1 MNTILFYIVYIHTEK
16 GYVGRT
22 FGGPLSDKY
31 YGGNANIPFP
41 FKALYIHKVQNGFI
55 P

>member
-1 MNTILFYIVYIHTEK
+1 MSHVIFYEYNSILYCLYTTEK

-31 YGGNANIPFP
+31 YGGNATFH
-41 FKALYIHKVQNGFI
+41 FL
-55 P
+55 